1 MKRLRSPQK
10 NRRGVYE
17 EHNVPERKVARL
29 LDQGW
34 VEVCGNRLE
43 RVGEHGPEI
52 EAVGM
57 PRAFSEPVDLSGNWM
72 KARAKTRDLLG
83 LDRLPGSKPEAAAL
97 LRDAGYEVVQ

>member
-1 MKRLRSPQK
+1 MRKFQSPTP
-10 NRRGVYE
+10 NRKGEYE
-17 EHNVPERKVARL
+17 IHNVPERKVARL
-29 LDQGW
+29 VDQGW

-83 LDRLPGSKPEAAAL
+83 LDRLPGSKLEAAAL